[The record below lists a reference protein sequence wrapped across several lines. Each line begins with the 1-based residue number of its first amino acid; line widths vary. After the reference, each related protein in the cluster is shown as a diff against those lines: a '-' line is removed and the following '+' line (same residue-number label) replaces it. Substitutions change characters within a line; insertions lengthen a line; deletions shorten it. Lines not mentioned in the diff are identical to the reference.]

1 MRVDLLEYQEE
12 YKNLME
18 EIDDLEQGINL
29 SLAVDSDLLQ
39 VGMEEAMYTMNNTC
53 NPKKFHLELNSGVER
68 NPCIFTE
75 PPYSFN
81 KNWIRKV
88 IQINFNSLNS
98 NGSEPCTL
106 PVFTEL
112 LNDLISAGK
121 ATVLYDHAVM
131 LTSLP
136 CTCTGYGELNISI
149 FGTHIR
155 GRWKRT
161 ILMENNLNGNRQSF
175 LNETYCIGLGGQLNG
190 NTANGTKGLA
200 VAPKPMGQHGLPVV
214 DEVPE
219 NGKTPPAGPDSLILA
234 KSLGSGRRSVDDMQR
249 SLSRENSRDNS
260 PQFSR
265 PNKRKLDLTQ
275 DEDEAKDE
283 HTTDATRLHE
293 AMWETSLSKVEPEEE
308 LSSFDF
314 TSGKLELVDTS
325 ILQGDP
331 G

>member
-1 MRVDLLEYQEE
+1 M
-12 YKNLME
+12 
-18 EIDDLEQGINL
+18 
-29 SLAVDSDLLQ
+29 
-39 VGMEEAMYTMNNTC
+39 
-53 NPKKFHLELNSGVER
+53 
-68 NPCIFTE
+68 
-75 PPYSFN
+75 
-81 KNWIRKV
+81 

-98 NGSEPCTL
+98 NGSESCTL

-121 ATVLYDHAVM
+121 ATVLNDHAVM
-131 LTSLP
+131 LNSLP

-155 GRWKRT
+155 GGWKRT

-219 NGKTPPAGPDSLILA
+219 NGKNPPAGPDSPILA

-260 PQFSR
+260 PIKDVVDIIGELNES
-265 PNKRKLDLTQ
+265 KTQ
-275 DEDEAKDE
+275 IFNEF
-283 HTTDATRLHE
+283 ATPKKKKYDQRNRR
-293 AMWETSLSKVEPEEE
+293 
-308 LSSFDF
+308 SSC
-314 TSGKLELVDTS
+314 SS
-325 ILQGDP
+325 
-331 G
+331 